1 MHEAIDRAIEA
12 GGVEGVIEL
21 LAQARTAEIH
31 YTVKKLVR
39 LNGGGERALVDEAK
53 GWAARPEPAAR
64 HVACGLL
71 AESYESEPHKTI
83 ELLVGLVDDDDWM
96 VREAAGN
103 TSGRILRA
111 DFTNGLD
118 LLREWRDH
126 PSANVRRAVLMA
138 VIRASQTRRL
148 EWAEPLLKL
157 IEPLLLDRHPT
168 LRRNLGPFA
177 LGATLLRHYPE
188 MTFEYIIKWS
198 TSNDAQVLWNVAMA
212 FSASGGP
219 PLVKKALI
227 ILRKLSLD
235 ERRYVWRAV
244 ASAMWKLGRKRPEF
258 VRPELIRWLEDE
270 RRVVVAREALKHL

>member
-1 MHEAIDRAIEA
+1 MTHKALDRAIEA
-12 GGVEGVIEL
+12 GELDRITKL
-21 LAQARTAEIH
+21 LAGARAPEIRSAI
-31 YTVKKLVR
+31 KRIVR
-39 LNGGGERALVDEAK
+39 LNGGEEPLFGEAER
-53 GWAARPEPAAR
+53 WSARPETVAR
-64 HVACGLL
+64 QIACGLL
-71 AESYESEPHKTI
+71 LESYKHEPHETI
-83 ELLVGLVDDDDWM
+83 ELLVCLVDDEDRA

-103 TSGRILRA
+103 ACGKILRT
-111 DFTNGLD
+111 DFANGLD
-118 LLREWRDH
+118 LLRKWRNH
-126 PSANVRRAVLMA
+126 PSENVRRAVLIA
-138 VIRASQTRRL
+138 AIKAAQTGRL
-148 EWAEPLLKL
+148 DWAEPLLKL

-177 LGATLLRHYPE
+177 LGAALLCYYPE

-198 TSNDAQVLWNVAMA
+198 TSNDEQVLWNVAMA

-244 ASAMWKLGRKRPEF
+244 ASAMWKLGRKRPEI

-270 RRVVVAREALKHL
+270 RRVTVAREALKHL